1 MTLNK
6 VLDRV
11 KLIAE
16 SHNMV
21 NYYFFGDPSDFLSQN
36 ETVRHTSVLC
46 TLSSAR
52 FDGDR
57 ESQTVIGLTI
67 SVMDWASG
75 DNHQDIW
82 SDTLQIAHDL
92 LAGLKDEY
100 ANDFTVDSGIDLE
113 PFSDRFQDVLVGWT
127 MNVSVTF
134 DSPLNTCAIP

>member
-11 KLIAE
+11 KAIAE

-21 NYYFFGDPSDFLSQN
+21 NYYFFGDPSEFLSQD

-46 TLSSAR
+46 TLSSAS
-52 FDGDR
+52 FNGDR
-57 ESQTVIGLTI
+57 ESQTVIGLTL

-92 LAGLKDEY
+92 LAALKDET
-100 ANDFTVDSGIDLE
+100 ANDFFVDTDISLD
-113 PFSDRFQDVLVGWT
+113 PFSERFQDVLVGWT
-127 MNVSVTF
+127 MTVNVTY